1 MDAEL
6 IARISLAHRRRLAW
20 FEEHQGEVSAF
31 PGPLANGLL
40 LVSKPK
46 GIYKPGNLPYA
57 LSIRINLD
65 SPYADGV
72 PVPTAGGG
80 WLLSYHQEN
89 PDPAA
94 RDTMFTNRGL
104 MRCIADRVPVGVL
117 RERAPAVRRSQ
128 YDVLGLA
135 LPVRWSDGYF
145 FFESL
150 DPPAAPVTDPVSDVL
165 EATARAELEQE
176 TPPGG
181 EGLGDDYD
189 ARLRVYRQIVARR
202 GQPGF
207 RAVLLEAYQG
217 RCAIT
222 GCDAPPALEAAHLRS
237 YRGPES
243 NTVTNGLLLRAD
255 IHTLLDLRLLTP
267 DPTTRTIVISKL
279 LAGTQYEALSARQL
293 ADPLAAWQRPDPD
306 ALKII
311 WQDFRDAED
320 DR

>member
-1 MDAEL
+1 MDSEL
-6 IARISLAHRRRLAW
+6 IARISLPHRRRLAW

-31 PGPLANGLL
+31 PEPLPNGLL

-46 GIYKPGNLPYA
+46 GIYKPGNLAYA

-72 PVPTAGGG
+72 PVPTPGGG
-80 WLLSYHQEN
+80 WLLSYHQEGA
-89 PDPAA
+89 DPAA

-104 MRCIADRVPVGVL
+104 MQCIADRVPVGVL
-117 RERAPAVRRSQ
+117 RERAPAARRSQ

-181 EGLGDDYD
+181 EGLDDDYD

-207 RAVLLEAYQG
+207 RAALLEAYQG

-222 GCDAPPALEAAHLRS
+222 GCDAPAALEAAHLRP
-237 YRGPES
+237 YRGPDS
-243 NTVTNGLLLRAD
+243 NDVTNGLLLRAD
-255 IHTLLDLRLLTP
+255 IHTLLDLRLLAP
-267 DPTTRTIVISKL
+267 DPATRTIVISKL
-279 LAGTQYEALSARQL
+279 LGGTQYETLTTRQL
-293 ADPLAAWQRPDPD
+293 ADTATASQRPDPD
-306 ALKII
+306 ALTII

-320 DR
+320 NR

>member
-1 MDAEL
+1 MNPEL
-6 IARISLAHRRRLAW
+6 TARISPEHRRRLAW
-20 FEEHQGEVSAF
+20 FEEHQGEVSPI
-31 PGPLANGLL
+31 PGPLPDGLL

-46 GIYKPGNLPYA
+46 GIYKPGDLPYA

-72 PVPTAGGG
+72 PVPTPGGG
-80 WLLSYHQEN
+80 WLLSYHQESAN
-89 PDPAA
+89 PAG

-104 MRCIADRVPVGVL
+104 MQCIADRVPVGVL
-117 RERAPAVRRSQ
+117 RELTPAGRRSQ

-176 TPPGG
+176 RPPGSA
-181 EGLGDDYD
+181 GLDDDYG

-202 GQPGF
+202 GQSGF

-217 RCAIT
+217 RCAMT
-222 GCDAPPALEAAHLRS
+222 GCDAPAALEAAHLRP
-237 YRGPES
+237 YRGPDS

-255 IHTLLDLRLLTP
+255 IHTLLDLRLVAL
-267 DPTTRTIVISKL
+267 DPETRAITVSKL
-279 LAGTQYEALSARQL
+279 LAGTQYEALTTRQL
-293 ADPLAAWQRPDPD
+293 ADPAAAWQRPDQD
-306 ALKII
+306 ALEII
-311 WQDFRDAED
+311 WQDFRAAED